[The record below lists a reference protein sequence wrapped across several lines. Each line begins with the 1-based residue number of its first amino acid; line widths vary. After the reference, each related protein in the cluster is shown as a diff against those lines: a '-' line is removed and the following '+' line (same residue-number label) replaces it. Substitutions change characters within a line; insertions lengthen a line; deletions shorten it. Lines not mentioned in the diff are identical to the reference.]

1 MIICI
6 NHKKAS
12 ERLDVINTPKKASE
26 RLDLINTVQ
35 AKRSAVI
42 DNQQNACVS
51 ERRDITIRCGGF
63 AIRRTIK

>member
-12 ERLDVINTPKKASE
+12 ERLDF
-26 RLDLINTVQ
+26 INTVL
-35 AKRSAVI
+35 AKRSTVI

-51 ERRDITIRCGGF
+51 ERRDITIHCGGF
-63 AIRRTIK
+63 AIRQN